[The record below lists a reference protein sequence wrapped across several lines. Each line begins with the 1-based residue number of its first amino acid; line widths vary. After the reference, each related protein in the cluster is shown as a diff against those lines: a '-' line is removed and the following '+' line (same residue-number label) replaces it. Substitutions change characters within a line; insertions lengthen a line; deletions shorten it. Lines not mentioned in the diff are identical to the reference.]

1 MSIARQD
8 IGLAARERRTVLV
21 VEDDAELR
29 ALIVMLLE
37 ETDLEI
43 VACDSAES
51 ALATMLLRGRDVVM
65 IFSDVRLPG
74 AMDGL
79 DLAREAKV
87 RWPHLTVVLTS
98 GNAGHRLQALPEG
111 VVYMPKPWQANE
123 ILALAERARS
133 DARRRTVFGR

>member
-1 MSIARQD
+1 M
-8 IGLAARERRTVLV
+8 GLAALERRTVLI

-29 ALIVMLLE
+29 ALIVMLFE
-37 ETDLEI
+37 DSDLEI
-43 VACDSAES
+43 VSCDSAES

-111 VVYMPKPWQANE
+111 VIYMPKPWQADE
-123 ILALAERARS
+123 VLALAKRARS
-133 DARRRTVFGR
+133 EATRRTVFGR